1 MKDQCENFDSLLSP
15 LDNSLPPSRL
25 LALFKESQEAD
36 QTKEYVGLYYE
47 SSEIQKKINTVEA
60 YYQQAY
66 QAITNLEE
74 LFKEIP
80 KSGFTQNIKKEL
92 DTA

>member
-1 MKDQCENFDSLLSP
+1 MKDQCENFDSLLP
-15 LDNSLPPSRL
+15 LLDKSLPPSRM
-25 LALFKESQEAD
+25 LALFEESQEAA
-36 QTKEYVGLYYE
+36 QTKEYAGLYYE

-74 LFKEIP
+74 LFKGVP
-80 KSGFTQNIKKEL
+80 KKSLT
-92 DTA
+92 